1 MRDHQGAGDAHRV
14 TCDVEPALDMLYP
27 GWGAWEPTQDSLWI
41 VVFAIKRLGV
51 NP

>member
-1 MRDHQGAGDAHRV
+1 VRDHRGAGDAHRV

-27 GWGAWEPTQDSLWI
+27 SWDAWEPSQDSLWI